1 MDEAGKCSF
10 VEAFNG
16 RSNLVNAH
24 SFKWM
29 FLPMPSL
36 EQSNARAAVALEMS
50 LAWTSF
56 YLQKKIF
63 NR

>member
-29 FLPMPSL
+29 FLPMPTV

-50 LAWTSF
+50 PA
-56 YLQKKIF
+56 
-63 NR
+63 